1 MNGTGKAHSTTDGLT
16 ELYGYIEVRGARE
29 NNLKNISLDI
39 PKRKI
44 TVFTGVSGSGKSS
57 LVFGTIAAESQ
68 RLLNDTF
75 SAFIQNFLPRIGQ
88 PDADSLHNLSAAIIV
103 DQTRIGGNSRS
114 TVGTFTDSYTLLR
127 ILYSRMGSP
136 MLGSQI
142 AFSFNAPQGMCPDCE
157 GLGNVSSLDLDKL
170 LDKDKSLNE
179 GAIQFPTF
187 AVDSWYWS
195 QYVNS
200 GFFDPD
206 KKLHD
211 YNEEEWDK
219 LLYATDLKIPI
230 QVGGKTMNSTYE
242 GLVPKMKK
250 SYLSKDV
257 DQLQAHMRPAV
268 EAIATRA
275 ICERCGGTRL
285 NEAALG
291 VTIQGKT
298 IADCTAMEVSELVKF
313 IQGLESRSHGPI
325 IEALAL
331 KLGHLV
337 QIGLGYL
344 MLNRETSTLSGG
356 ESQRVKMVRYLGSSL
371 TEMIY
376 VFDEPSVGL
385 HPHDIHQ
392 LNTLL
397 RDLRD
402 KGNTVLVVEHKPQV
416 ITIAD
421 HIVDMGP
428 GAGRDGGEV
437 VFQGSFPELLQSGT
451 LTGNHMNQHQP
462 IKTHPR
468 TPTGTI
474 PIRNATLHNLQN
486 VSVNLPQG
494 VLIGVTGVAGSGKS
508 TLIQKVLPR
517 QHKGVVVIDQ
527 SLARG
532 SRRSNLATYSGM
544 LDIIRKRFATVNKVS
559 PSLFSANSKGA
570 CPECQG
576 LGVIYTDLAFMDP
589 VVTVCESCDGKRFTD
604 EVLAYQLRGKSISDV
619 LQMSVVEANEFFT
632 EPPLQKILTAL
643 EDVGLGYL
651 TLAQPLNTLSGGE
664 KQRLKLANELGNTAQ
679 IYILDEPT
687 TGLHMH
693 DVANLIRLLDRLV
706 ENGSTVLVIEH
717 NLEVIA
723 RTDWVIDLGPGAGHE
738 GGQIVFEGT
747 VAELVEA
754 DHSIT
759 GQYMRHYADAV
770 TSVKV

>member
-1 MNGTGKAHSTTDGLT
+1 VTYTKSSTPHDNTN
-16 ELYGYIEVRGARE
+16 LYGYIEVRGARE

-39 PKRKI
+39 PKRQI

-75 SAFIQNFLPRIGQ
+75 TAFVQNFLPRIGQ

-114 TVGTFTDSYTLLR
+114 TVGTFTDTYSLLR
-127 ILYSRMGSP
+127 ILYSRMGEP
-136 MLGSQI
+136 MLGSAI

-170 LDKDKSLNE
+170 LDRDKSLNE

-187 AVDSWYWS
+187 AVDSWFWN

-206 KKLHD
+206 KKLRD

-219 LLYATDLKIPI
+219 LLNPTDLKVPI

-242 GLVPKMKK
+242 GIISRFKR
-250 SYLSKDV
+250 SYLTKEL
-257 DQLQAHMRPAV
+257 DQLQPHMRSAV
-268 EAIATRA
+268 EAVATRTT
-275 ICERCGGTRL
+275 CTTCGGTRL
-285 NEAALG
+285 NQAALG
-291 VTIQGKT
+291 VRIKGKT
-298 IADCTAMEVSELVKF
+298 IAECTAMEVSDLAHF
-313 IQGLESRSHGPI
+313 IESLESPAHAPMI
-325 IEALAL
+325 HALAAKL
-331 KLGHLV
+331 KNLV
-337 QIGLGYL
+337 LIGLGYL
-344 MLNRETSTLSGG
+344 NLNRETSTLSGG

-392 LNTLL
+392 LNNLL
-397 RDLRD
+397 VELRD

-416 ITIAD
+416 IAIAD

-428 GAGRDGGEV
+428 RAGRDGGEV
-437 VFQGSFPELLQSGT
+437 VFQGTLPDLLVSGT
-451 LTGNHMNQHQP
+451 LTGDHINLRQP
-462 IKTHPR
+462 MKLNPR

-474 PIRNATLHNLQN
+474 SIKNATLHNLQN
-486 VSVNLPQG
+486 VTVDLPKG
-494 VLIGVTGVAGSGKS
+494 VLVGVTGVAGSGKS
-508 TLIQKVLPR
+508 SLIQKVLPQ
-517 QHKGVVVIDQ
+517 QHKGVIIIDQ
-527 SLARG
+527 GLARG

-544 LDIIRKRFATVNKVS
+544 LDIIRKRFATVNKVT
-559 PSLFSANSKGA
+559 PALFSANSKGA

-576 LGVIYTDLAFMDP
+576 LGMIYTDLAFMDA
-589 VVTVCESCDGKRFTD
+589 VGTVCESCGGKRFND
-604 EVLAYQLRGKSISDV
+604 EVLGYKLRDKSISDV
-619 LQMSVVEANEFFT
+619 LALSVVEANEFFT
-632 EPPLQKILTAL
+632 EPPLKAILTAL

-679 IYILDEPT
+679 VYVLDEPT

-693 DVANLIRLLDRLV
+693 DVANLIHLLDRLV
-706 ENGSTVLVIEH
+706 DNGSTVVVIEH

-738 GGQIVFEGT
+738 GGNIIFEGT
-747 VAELVEA
+747 ATELA
-754 DHSIT
+754 TRQDSIT
-759 GQYMRHYADAV
+759 GQYLRQYALDTELKNA
-770 TSVKV
+770 